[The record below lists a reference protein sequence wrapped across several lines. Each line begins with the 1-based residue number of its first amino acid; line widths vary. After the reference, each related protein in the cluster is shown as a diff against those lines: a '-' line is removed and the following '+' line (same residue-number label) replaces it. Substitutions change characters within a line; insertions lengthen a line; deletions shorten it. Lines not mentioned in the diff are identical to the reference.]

1 MPVFLT
7 FETENVLWLFSLIL
21 THLLSLVSFYA
32 LENMIIEKRKKN
44 LITFTKILPTLYV

>member
-7 FETENVLWLFSLIL
+7 FETPKLVIETENVLWLFSLIL
-21 THLLSLVSFYA
+21 THFLSLVSFYA

-44 LITFTKILPTLYV
+44 LITFTY